1 MSGGSVDDS
10 TALIECDVVGK
21 NAGNLYRQK
30 WMLELHALKFAS
42 FERCADT
49 NIFNSGIRLQCG
61 NAIGREKQRA
71 LIGINDGVLVIGMEG
86 QRAVMRNG
94 PRRGCPDNRANFGTQ
109 LRSSAPG
116 HDRKLHPD

>member
-1 MSGGSVDDS
+1 MDDS
-10 TALIECDVVGK
+10 AALIERDVLGK

-49 NIFNSGIRLQCG
+49 DIFNSGIRLQCG
-61 NAIGREKQRA
+61 NAISREKQRA
-71 LIGINDGVLVIGMEG
+71 LISIHDGVLVIGMEG

-94 PRRGCPDNRANFGTQ
+94 PGRGCPDKRANIGT
-109 LRSSAPG
+109 
-116 HDRKLHPD
+116 